1 MDHYYHA
8 HRVVS
13 EKCKGHRT
21 CLRNCPTEAIRVR
34 NGKAVFSEELCIDCG
49 ICINVCPSGA
59 VEPISDPLKD
69 ITQFKYRVAVPDPV
83 LYSQF
88 SPDIHPYVIHLALL
102 KIGFHKVVD
111 LNTSATAVGE
121 ATARYISEHPE
132 QVPLISSHCPTIVRL
147 IQVRYPDLVELI
159 SPIDVPREVTAREI
173 RKTLPA
179 ELDIPSEDIGII
191 YISPCPAKIVSMKQP
206 ADKEKSWYDGA
217 VSITDM
223 FTILYPSVIQIAKN
237 FNPGMVP
244 EDFNFTS
251 GWAVLGGITAS
262 KGTESWLAVSG
273 LNHVMRIFD
282 DIENSRLSKIDFV
295 EAEACMLGCV
305 GGPFFVES
313 PYVARSNFMK
323 QMERYHK
330 EVPIDKDDLEQ
341 KMAGG
346 DYMLEN
352 RILPRP
358 TRYLETDLLKSIRR
372 MREKERI
379 YQKLMQV
386 DCGLCGSPNCM
397 AFAEDVVRGEASLTD
412 CVFLG
417 GPAQVGKE
425 ILASRR
431 NLETG

>member
-1 MDHYYHA
+1 
-8 HRVVS
+8 
-13 EKCKGHRT
+13 
-21 CLRNCPTEAIRVR
+21 
-34 NGKAVFSEELCIDCG
+34 
-49 ICINVCPSGA
+49 
-59 VEPISDPLKD
+59 
-69 ITQFKYRVAVPDPV
+69 
-83 LYSQF
+83 
-88 SPDIHPYVIHLALL
+88 
-102 KIGFHKVVD
+102 
-111 LNTSATAVGE
+111 
-121 ATARYISEHPE
+121 
-132 QVPLISSHCPTIVRL
+132 
-147 IQVRYPDLVELI
+147 
-159 SPIDVPREVTAREI
+159 
-173 RKTLPA
+173 
-179 ELDIPSEDIGII
+179 
-191 YISPCPAKIVSMKQP
+191 MKQP

-346 DYMLEN
+346 YYMLEN

-358 TRYLETDLLKSIRR
+358 TRYLETDLLNQSAACVKKS
-372 MREKERI
+372 
-379 YQKLMQV
+379 
-386 DCGLCGSPNCM
+386 
-397 AFAEDVVRGEASLTD
+397 AFIKS
-412 CVFLG
+412 
-417 GPAQVGKE
+417 
-425 ILASRR
+425 
-431 NLETG
+431 